1 MHLHYYLHTNWSS
14 RCSIDHTYGL
24 SKSFLLEV
32 TNGFYKDALHV
43 VAAIAI
49 LYRIPPSLL
58 RGVRHDDFHSLLY
71 VHLQSVARPTYLWFS
86 LENEKRVKFVPFFL
100 PLQNA
105 QKDRHNYKVAANFS
119 SCRLFAYR
127 LSWQVLDER
136 PQKSEK
142 LKKLKKC
149 EKDRQI
155 EFRHSFTNFLRFVIN
170 YSLLAKT
177 SCVTL

>member
-71 VHLQSVARPTYLWFS
+71 VHLQSIARPTYLWFS

-119 SCRLFAYR
+119 SCRLFCIQA
-127 LSWQVLDER
+127 VLT
-136 PQKSEK
+136 S
-142 LKKLKKC
+142 
-149 EKDRQI
+149 
-155 EFRHSFTNFLRFVIN
+155 FRW
-170 YSLLAKT
+170 KT
-177 SCVTL
+177 SKIWKIKKMWKRSSNWI

>member
-71 VHLQSVARPTYLWFS
+71 VHLQSIARPTYLWFS

-119 SCRLFAYR
+119 SCRLFCIQA
-127 LSWQVLDER
+127 VLTSFR
-136 PQKSEK
+136 WKTSK
-142 LKKLKKC
+142 IWKIKNCKKI
-149 EKDRQI
+149 RQI
-155 EFRHSFTNFLRFVIN
+155 ECRQTFTDFLRFFYNI
-170 YSLLAKT
+170 
-177 SCVTL
+177 